1 MRISDWSSDVCS
13 SDLGAN
19 PGARLEGRRTYLQL
33 PVRSMI
39 RPALPADLARIE
51 AIVEAA
57 YGPYPARMN
66 RKPTPIVHDY
76 TKRIAAGQN
85 QVLEVNGVNISV
97 LEMQPGARTTLL
109 VTNHDQVAQTGER

>member
-57 YGPYPARMN
+57 YGPYLARMN
-66 RKPTPIVHDY
+66 RKPATMVDDY
-76 TKRIAAGQN
+76 RRSIDAGQTN
-85 QVLEVNGVNISV
+85 VLEEKGDIVGVLV
-97 LEMQPGARTTLL
+97 LEAGDGVLL
-109 VTNHDQVAQTGER
+109 LENIAVDPE

>member
-51 AIVEAA
+51 AIAEAA
-57 YGPYPARMN
+57 YGPYLARMN
-66 RKPTPIVHDY
+66 RKPASMVVDYRTP
-76 TKRIAAGQN
+76 IAAGQTARKS
-85 QVLEVNGVNISV
+85 VASVNRVSARV
-97 LEMQPGARTTLL
+97 DPGGPRTLQ
-109 VTNHDQVAQTGER
+109 NKRPIP